1 MTCGEKGADF
11 GSGRGPWTVQ
21 VSLSPEVESDARPG
35 AVEFGFLEA
44 SSSRYAD
51 PEAEGVTP
59 VFKNIFLST
68 FGGLVLVGL
77 SGISLESFVR

>member
-1 MTCGEKGADF
+1 MIWGEKGADF

-21 VSLSPEVESDARPG
+21 VSFRPEVESVARPG
-35 AVEFGFLEA
+35 EVAFGFFEA

-59 VFKNIFLST
+59 VFKT
-68 FGGLVLVGL
+68 TDC
-77 SGISLESFVR
+77 